1 MRTVSNPAA
10 LRLRVAFRGAVQG
23 VGFRPF
29 LYRLAS
35 ELELAGWV
43 RNEPAGVTCE
53 VEGADEAV
61 TSFLQRISH
70 ELPPRA
76 AIHGME
82 PRFLDPIG
90 LGGPGTPPAFAILDS
105 DTTDAPAA
113 TILPDVATCAD
124 CLREVFDPVDRRYR
138 YPFTN
143 CTNCGPR
150 YSILEALPY
159 DRART
164 TLKGFALC
172 DRCRLEFDDPRD
184 RRFHAQPTA
193 CPACGPHLE
202 LWTPAGA
209 VSATHDA
216 ALRAAGQAIRDGAI
230 VAVQGVGG
238 FHLMVDARSD
248 RAVQSLRARKGREDK
263 PFAVLY
269 PSLDHLRAD
278 ATVAPLETLTLTS
291 PEAPIVLVR
300 RASDGL
306 APSVAPGNPYL
317 GVLLPSNPLHHLLAA
332 DLGFPVVATSGNR
345 SEESLCTDGRE
356 ALERL
361 GGIADLFLVHDRPI
375 ARPIDD
381 SIVRLVAGR
390 PLVLRRA
397 RGFAPLPIA
406 MRQPLGPALAVGAQL
421 KSTVAISVGQDAV
434 LSQHLG
440 DLGSAPAFEN
450 FGRAI
455 DDLST
460 LYALRP
466 DAVACDL
473 HPDYG
478 STRNAAAF
486 GLPLLGVQH
495 HYAHV
500 LSCMA
505 ENEIDP
511 PVLGV
516 AWDGTGWGD
525 DGTVWGGEF
534 LRIPTVGFD
543 RVGHLRTFG
552 LPGSEKAA
560 IEPRRAA
567 LGVLFEIYGADLPD
581 DLAPIRSWSPR
592 DRATLVAMLEKGLQT
607 PRTSSAG
614 RLFDAVAALVG
625 IRQAATF
632 EGQAAME
639 LEYALE
645 GFDTED
651 YYDGAGED
659 WEPIVRGI
667 VADLRRGTP
676 IGRIAARF
684 HNSLT
689 EIIVRVARRVGDENV
704 ALSGGCFQNRTL
716 VERTVRKLRTN
727 GFRPYWHQRVPPN
740 DGGLALGQLAALARG
755 IDVCVWPCRERS
767 WS

>member
-1 MRTVSNPAA
+1 MRAVSRAA
-10 LRLRVAFRGAVQG
+10 ATRLRVAFRGAVQG

-35 ELELAGWV
+35 ELDLTGWV
-43 RNEPAGVTCE
+43 RNRPAGVICE
-53 VEGADEAV
+53 VEGPAEAV
-61 TSFLQRISH
+61 RSFLQRIPC

-82 PRFLDPIG
+82 PVFLDPIG
-90 LGGPGTPPAFAILDS
+90 SDGPGVDAAFVIQDS
-105 DTTDAPAA
+105 DTAGAPVA
-113 TILPDVATCAD
+113 TVLPDIATCAD
-124 CLREVFDPVDRRYR
+124 CLREVFDPADRRYR

-150 YSILEALPY
+150 YSILESLPY

-164 TLKGFALC
+164 TLKRFALC
-172 DRCRLEFDDPRD
+172 DRCRSEFDDPRD

-193 CPACGPHLE
+193 CPACGPYLE
-202 LWTPAGA
+202 LWTPAGT
-209 VSATHDA
+209 VSATRDA
-216 ALRAAGQAIRDGAI
+216 ALRAAGQAIREGAI

-248 RAVQSLRARKGREDK
+248 GAVRLLRKRKGREDK
-263 PFAVLY
+263 PFAVMY
-269 PSLDHLRAD
+269 PSLECVRAD
-278 ATVAPLETLTLTS
+278 AMLAPLEALLLAS

-300 RASDGL
+300 RANDAL

-317 GVLLPSNPLHHLLAA
+317 GVLLPANPLHHLLAGE
-332 DLGFPVVATSGNR
+332 LGFPVVATSGNR
-345 SEESLCTDGRE
+345 SEEPICTDGRE

-381 SIVRLVAGR
+381 SIVRLVADR

-406 MRQPLGPALAVGAQL
+406 MRHPIGPSLAVGAQL
-421 KSTVAISVGQDAV
+421 KSAVAVSVGQDAV

-440 DLGSAPAFEN
+440 DLGSAPAFDN
-450 FGRAI
+450 FRRAI

-460 LYALRP
+460 LYAHRP
-466 DAVACDL
+466 ETVASDL
-473 HPDYG
+473 HPDYS
-478 STRNAAAF
+478 STRSAAAL
-486 GLPLLGVQH
+486 GLPVVGVQH
-495 HYAHV
+495 HYAHI
-500 LSCMA
+500 LSCMT

-516 AWDGTGWGD
+516 AWDGTGWGI

-534 LRIPTVGFD
+534 LRVPARGFE

-552 LPGSEKAA
+552 LPGSEKAVV
-560 IEPRRAA
+560 EPRRAA
-567 LGVLFEIYGADLPD
+567 LGVLFEIYGGDLPGD
-581 DLAPIRSWSPR
+581 VAPV
-592 DRATLVAMLEKGLQT
+592 RAFSSRERETLITMLEKRLHT

-625 IRQAATF
+625 IRQTCTF

-639 LEYALE
+639 LEWALE
-645 GFDTED
+645 GVETED
-651 YYDGAGED
+651 RYDVAGED

-667 VADLRRGTP
+667 VGDLRRGVP
-676 IGRIAARF
+676 VGRISARF

-689 EIIVRVARRVGDENV
+689 EIIVGVATRVGDEKV
-704 ALSGGCFQNRTL
+704 ALSGGCFQNRAL
-716 VERTVRKLRTN
+716 VERTVLKLRAA

-740 DGGLALGQLAALARG
+740 DGGIALGQLAALARG
-755 IDVCVWPCRERS
+755 
-767 WS
+767 

>member
-1 MRTVSNPAA
+1 MRALSVPAA
-10 LRLRVAFRGAVQG
+10 LRLRIAFRGAVQG

-43 RNEPAGVTCE
+43 RNGPAGVTCE

-61 TSFLQRISH
+61 RSFLQRIPH

-82 PRFLDPIG
+82 PTFLDPVARSD
-90 LGGPGTPPAFAILDS
+90 PGAHRVFAILDS
-105 DTTDAPAA
+105 DTTAAPAA
-113 TILPDVATCAD
+113 TVLPDVATCAD
-124 CLREVFDPVDRRYR
+124 CVREVFDPANRRYR

-164 TLKGFALC
+164 TLKSFALC
-172 DRCRLEFDDPRD
+172 DRCRIEFDDPRD

-202 LWTPAGA
+202 LWTPAGT

-216 ALRAAGQAIRDGAI
+216 ALRAAGQAIREGAI
-230 VAVQGVGG
+230 VAVQGIGG

-248 RAVQSLRARKGREDK
+248 RAVRSLRERKGREDK
-263 PFAVLY
+263 PFAILY
-269 PSLDHLRAD
+269 PSIERLRTE
-278 ATVAPLETLTLTS
+278 ATLTSLETLTLTS

-300 RASDGL
+300 RAGDGL

-317 GVLLPSNPLHHLLAA
+317 GVLLPSNPLHHLLTA

-345 SEESLCTDGRE
+345 SDEPLCTDGRE

-381 SIVRLVAGR
+381 SIVRLIAGR

-397 RGFAPLPIA
+397 RGFAPLPIR
-406 MRQPLGPALAVGAQL
+406 MRRPLAPALAVGAQL
-421 KSTVAISVGQDAV
+421 KSTVAISVGQDAI

-440 DLGSAPAFEN
+440 DLGLAQTYETFC
-450 FGRAI
+450 RTI
-455 DDLST
+455 DDLSA
-460 LYALRP
+460 LYAHRP
-466 DAVACDL
+466 DSVVCDL
-473 HPDYG
+473 HPDYR
-478 STRNAAAF
+478 STRSAAAL
-486 GLPLLGVQH
+486 GPPVVGVQH
-495 HYAHV
+495 HYAHI
-500 LSCMA
+500 LSCMT
-505 ENEIDP
+505 ENELDP
-511 PVLGV
+511 PALGV

-534 LRIPTVGFD
+534 LRVPARGFE

-552 LPGSEKAA
+552 LPGGERAVA
-560 IEPRRAA
+560 EPRRAA
-567 LGVLFEIYGADLPD
+567 LGVLFEVYGADVPS
-581 DLAPIRSWSPR
+581 DLAPVRSWSPR
-592 DRATLVAMLEKGLQT
+592 ERATLVAMLDKGLNT

-625 IRQAATF
+625 IRQTCTF

-639 LEYALE
+639 LEYSLE
-645 GFDTED
+645 GFETDD
-651 YYDGAGED
+651 RYDVACED

-667 VADLRRGTP
+667 VGDLRRGAP
-676 IGRIAARF
+676 VGRMAARF
-684 HNSLT
+684 HNSLS
-689 EIIVRVARRVGDENV
+689 EIIVRVATRVGDEKV
-704 ALSGGCFQNRTL
+704 ALSGGCFQNRVL
-716 VERTVRKLRTN
+716 VQRTVRRLREA

-740 DGGLALGQLAALARG
+740 DGGIALGQLAALARG
-755 IDVCVWPCRERS
+755 
-767 WS
+767 

>member
-1 MRTVSNPAA
+1 MRAVSTAA
-10 LRLRVAFRGAVQG
+10 AIRLRVAFRGAVQG

-35 ELELAGWV
+35 ELDLIGWV
-43 RNEPAGVTCE
+43 RNGPAGVTCE
-53 VEGADEAV
+53 VEGPAEAV
-61 TSFLQRISH
+61 SSFLQRVPL

-82 PRFLDPIG
+82 PAFLDP
-90 LGGPGTPPAFAILDS
+90 LGAAGPGVPGANAVFVIQES
-105 DTTDAPAA
+105 DTEDAPAA
-113 TILPDVATCAD
+113 TVLPDIATCAD
-124 CLREVFDPVDRRYR
+124 CLRELFDPADRRYR

-150 YSILEALPY
+150 YSILESLPY

-164 TLKGFALC
+164 TMKRFALC
-172 DRCRLEFDDPRD
+172 DRCRTEFDDPRD

-202 LWTPAGA
+202 LWAPDGA
-209 VSATHDA
+209 VSATRDD
-216 ALRAAGQAIRDGAI
+216 ALRAAGQAIHDGAI
-230 VAVQGVGG
+230 VAVQGIGG

-248 RAVQSLRARKGREDK
+248 RAVRSLRERKGREDK
-263 PFAVLY
+263 PFAVMY
-269 PSLDHLRAD
+269 PSLELVTAG
-278 ATVAPLETLTLTS
+278 ATLAPLEALLLAS

-317 GVLLPSNPLHHLLAA
+317 GVLLPSNPLHHLLA
-332 DLGFPVVATSGNR
+332 GEVRCPVVATSGNR
-345 SEESLCTDGRE
+345 FEEPICRDGHE

-375 ARPIDD
+375 ARPVDD
-381 SIVRLVAGR
+381 SIVRLVADR

-406 MRQPLGPALAVGAQL
+406 MWQGRGPACPALAVGAQL
-421 KSTVAISVGQDAV
+421 KSAVAVSVGRDAV

-450 FGRAI
+450 FRRAI
-455 DDLST
+455 EDLSA
-460 LYALRP
+460 LYAHRP
-466 DAVACDL
+466 DAVASDL
-473 HPDYG
+473 HPDYR
-478 STRNAAAF
+478 STRSAAAL
-486 GLPLLGVQH
+486 GPPVVGVQH
-495 HYAHV
+495 HYAHI
-500 LSCMA
+500 LSCMTD
-505 ENEIDP
+505 NEIDP

-516 AWDGTGWGD
+516 AWDGTGWGV

-534 LRIPTVGFD
+534 LRVPARGFE

-552 LPGSEKAA
+552 LPGSEKAVV
-560 IEPRRAA
+560 EPRRAA
-567 LGVLFEIYGADLPD
+567 LGVLFEIYGADLPG
-581 DLAPIRSWSPR
+581 DLAPVRAFSPR
-592 DRATLVAMLEKGLQT
+592 ERATLVAMLEKRLHT

-625 IRQAATF
+625 LRQTCTF

-639 LEYALE
+639 LEWSLE
-645 GFDTED
+645 GFETED
-651 YYDGAGED
+651 RYDVADED
-659 WEPIVRGI
+659 WEPIVRG
-667 VADLRRGTP
+667 VVGDLRRGVP
-676 IGRIAARF
+676 VGRMAARF

-689 EIIVRVARRVGDENV
+689 EIIVRVATRVGDEKV
-704 ALSGGCFQNRTL
+704 ALGGGCFQNRAL
-716 VERTVRKLRTN
+716 VERTVRKLRAG

-755 IDVCVWPCRERS
+755 
-767 WS
+767 

>member
-1 MRTVSNPAA
+1 MPTVSSAA
-10 LRLRVAFRGAVQG
+10 AIRLRLAFRGAVQG

-35 ELELAGWV
+35 ELDLTGWV
-43 RNEPAGVTCE
+43 RNGPAGVTCE
-53 VEGADEAV
+53 VEGPAEAV
-61 TSFLQRISH
+61 RSFLQRIPH
-70 ELPPRA
+70 ERPPRA
-76 AIHGME
+76 AIHGVE
-82 PRFLDPIG
+82 LTYLDPAG
-90 LGGPGTPPAFAILDS
+90 SGGPGAPGVDAPFVIRDS
-105 DTTDAPAA
+105 DTAGAPAA
-113 TILPDVATCAD
+113 TVLPDIATCAD
-124 CLREVFDPVDRRYR
+124 CLREVFDPADRRYR

-150 YSILEALPY
+150 YSILESLPY

-164 TLKGFALC
+164 TLKRFALC
-172 DRCRLEFDDPRD
+172 ERCRSEFDDPRD

-209 VSATHDA
+209 VSATRDA
-216 ALRAAGQAIRDGAI
+216 ALRAAGLAIREGAI

-248 RAVQSLRARKGREDK
+248 QAVRLLRERKGREDK
-263 PFAVLY
+263 PFAVMY
-269 PSLDHLRAD
+269 PSLERVRAD
-278 ATVAPLETLTLTS
+278 ATLAPLEALLLAS

-300 RASDGL
+300 RAGDGL

-317 GVLLPSNPLHHLLAA
+317 GVLLPANPLHHLLAGEV
-332 DLGFPVVATSGNR
+332 GFPVVATSGNR
-345 SEESLCTDGRE
+345 SEEPICTDGHE

-381 SIVRLVAGR
+381 SIVRLVADR

-406 MRQPLGPALAVGAQL
+406 MRQPPGQACPALAVGAQL
-421 KSTVAISVGQDAV
+421 KSAVAILVGQDAV

-450 FGRAI
+450 FCRAI
-455 DDLST
+455 DDLSA
-460 LYALRP
+460 LYAHRP
-466 DAVACDL
+466 EAVASDL
-473 HPDYG
+473 HPDYS
-478 STRNAAAF
+478 STRSAAAL
-486 GLPLLGVQH
+486 GLPVVGVQH
-495 HYAHV
+495 HYAHI
-500 LSCMA
+500 LSCMT

-516 AWDGTGWGD
+516 AWDGTGWGV

-534 LRIPTVGFD
+534 LRVPARGFE
-543 RVGHLRTFG
+543 RVAHLRTFG
-552 LPGSEKAA
+552 LPGGEKAVV
-560 IEPRRAA
+560 EPRRAA
-567 LGVLFEIYGADLPD
+567 LGVLFEIYGADLPG
-581 DLAPIRSWSPR
+581 DLAPVRALSPR
-592 DRATLVAMLEKGLQT
+592 ERPTLITMLEKRLHT

-625 IRQAATF
+625 IRQTCTF

-639 LEYALE
+639 LEWSLE
-645 GFDTED
+645 GFETED
-651 YYDGAGED
+651 RYDIAGED

-667 VADLRRGTP
+667 VGDLRRGVP
-676 IGRIAARF
+676 VGRISARF

-689 EIIVRVARRVGDENV
+689 EIIVGVATRVGDEKV
-704 ALSGGCFQNRTL
+704 ALSGGCFQNRAL
-716 VERTVRKLRTN
+716 VERTVRKLRAG

-740 DGGLALGQLAALARG
+740 DGGIALGQLAALARG
-755 IDVCVWPCRERS
+755 
-767 WS
+767 